1 MGAALSVSFAA
12 ASLREGGMGAALS
25 VSFAATSL
33 GEGGTIPQSALRLT
47 APFAQGSLYAGAAE
61 RPG

>member
-1 MGAALSVSFAA
+1 
-12 ASLREGGMGAALS
+12 MGAALS

-47 APFAQGSLYAGAAE
+47 APFTQGSLYAVTPCSHSSSAE
-61 RPG
+61 MSISSDHETP